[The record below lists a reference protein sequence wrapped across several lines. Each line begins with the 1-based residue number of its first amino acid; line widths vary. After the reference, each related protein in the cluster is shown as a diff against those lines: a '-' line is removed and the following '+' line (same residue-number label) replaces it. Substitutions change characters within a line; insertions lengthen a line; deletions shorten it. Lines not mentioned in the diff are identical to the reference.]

1 MLVKFSFLF
10 CFLHV
15 FTCVFLSF
23 RTAGATRRTRT
34 GSSRAENQ
42 SDLNKKSNLRNKNT
56 HTHTQTHTQSWRPC
70 GEREKERSA
79 MPRLLQHMYL
89 IHILPSE
96 PSNRSVLVLGV
107 LSLKAAHT
115 YWRGAGEKTDDQEYA
130 HASERTW
137 EKGKRICDELCLV
150 FSVIPSENTYM
161 LPGPNQHEKRERE
174 RTLTASHVRERPPLT
189 ASHVRERP
197 PLTADHVRER
207 PPFASNHAV
216 ARSVPVPCEGEK
228 KFQPVVKQHE
238 DFVE

>member
-1 MLVKFSFLF
+1 M
-10 CFLHV
+10 
-15 FTCVFLSF
+15 
-23 RTAGATRRTRT
+23 
-34 GSSRAENQ
+34 
-42 SDLNKKSNLRNKNT
+42 
-56 HTHTQTHTQSWRPC
+56 
-70 GEREKERSA
+70 
-79 MPRLLQHMYL
+79 
-89 IHILPSE
+89 
-96 PSNRSVLVLGV
+96 
-107 LSLKAAHT
+107 
-115 YWRGAGEKTDDQEYA
+115 
-130 HASERTW
+130 
-137 EKGKRICDELCLV
+137 
-150 FSVIPSENTYM
+150 IPSENTYM